1 MTFLLDLIVIGFYY
15 NRLDRATLNTDDRGI
30 WQFSV
35 AMAIIH
41 LLAKPLLGLYALT
54 IVLAR
59 RDSLKVTNNSGYSNI
74 EGGSGGEN

>member
-1 MTFLLDLIVIGFYY
+1 MH
-15 NRLDRATLNTDDRGI
+15 
-30 WQFSV
+30 FSSQ
-35 AMAIIH
+35 
-41 LLAKPLLGLYALT
+41 PLLGLFALT